1 MPLNQPYGFDG
12 SGKTAQCG
20 DADHLRQSIETLLF
34 TRPGERV
41 NRPDL
46 GSGLF
51 QLVFAPNADELAT
64 ATQFLIQGAL
74 QRWLGGFAQILG
86 VDVSADEATLT
97 VQVRFLP
104 AQSTQPV
111 IASFTRPAPT

>member
-1 MPLNQPYGFDG
+1 MPLNQPYGLDPTG
-12 SGKTAQCG
+12 RTAQC
-20 DADHLRQSIETLLF
+20 DAAEHVRQSIETLLF

-51 QLVFAPNADELAT
+51 QLVFAPNSDELAT
-64 ATQFLIQGAL
+64 STQFLIQSAL
-74 QRWLGGFAQILG
+74 QRYLGSLAQVLA
-86 VDVSADEATLT
+86 VDVSVEEEVLT
-97 VQVRFLP
+97 VNVRFLP

-111 IASFTRPAPT
+111 VATFVRPSPL